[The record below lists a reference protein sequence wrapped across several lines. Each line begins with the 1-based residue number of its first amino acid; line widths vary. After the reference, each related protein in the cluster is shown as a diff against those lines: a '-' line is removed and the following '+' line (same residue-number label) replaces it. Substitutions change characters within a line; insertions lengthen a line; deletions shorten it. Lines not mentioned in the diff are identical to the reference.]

1 MNEVSSKDRDSVD
14 IKRADS
20 VALNDAVDVA
30 LGTAKEQGASASE
43 VAASASQG
51 LSLTVRKGDVETVEH
66 TRDRGLAMTIYFG
79 NRIGS
84 ASTSDYSPAS
94 VRQTVEA
101 ACSIARFTEEDPCHG
116 LANPESLATEF
127 PDLDLYHPW
136 ELSMDDRIE
145 LSRRCERAALDY
157 DPRIENS
164 EGAVIDSHHGCEVYG
179 NSHGFRGE
187 SQKTRYGISCS
198 VIGKSNG
205 NMQRDYWYTV
215 GRRFEDLED
224 ASEVGEMAGA
234 RTARRL
240 NARKIK
246 TCQSPVLFEAPVASS
261 LLSHFIGAISGGS
274 LYRRASFLLDHLGE
288 SIFPDFVRIYEQPL
302 LPRALGSAVFD
313 SEGVVTDSS
322 DIISNGVLQRY
333 ILGSYSACRLGLVT
347 TGNAGGVHNLT
358 IDSGQDDLAAMI
370 TRLDRGLL
378 VTELIGF
385 GVNSVTGDYSRGAA
399 GFWVEDGE
407 IQFPVEEVTI
417 AGNLKKMFQS
427 ITAIGSDVDKKSN
440 IRSGSILVDGL
451 TIAGQ

>member
-1 MNEVSSKDRDSVD
+1 
-14 IKRADS
+14 
-20 VALNDAVDVA
+20 
-30 LGTAKEQGASASE
+30 
-43 VAASASQG
+43 
-51 LSLTVRKGDVETVEH
+51 
-66 TRDRGLAMTIYFG
+66 
-79 NRIGS
+79 
-84 ASTSDYSPAS
+84 
-94 VRQTVEA
+94 
-101 ACSIARFTEEDPCHG
+101 
-116 LANPESLATEF
+116 
-127 PDLDLYHPW
+127 
-136 ELSMDDRIE
+136 
-145 LSRRCERAALDY
+145 
-157 DPRIENS
+157 
-164 EGAVIDSHHGCEVYG
+164 
-179 NSHGFRGE
+179 
-187 SQKTRYGISCS
+187 
-198 VIGKSNG
+198 
-205 NMQRDYWYTV
+205 
-215 GRRFEDLED
+215 
-224 ASEVGEMAGA
+224 MAGA